1 MACGLGVLAVPAY
14 GHENAEDNK
23 DVDSLNQ
30 VLLVDDNPLQLR
42 VREAVLRNAG
52 FRVSIA
58 TNADS
63 ALATLR
69 TLRSRI
75 GVIVTDH
82 VMPGCSGPEFVRKIR
97 GEGDWIPVIVL
108 SGLPEAMPEYDGLEV
123 AFRAKPFPP
132 LELIELVRSSLDKS
146 RPQAGAA

>member
-1 MACGLGVLAVPAY
+1 LGLVI
-14 GHENAEDNK
+14 K

-30 VLLVDDNPLQLR
+30 VLLVDDNVLQLR
-42 VREAVLRNAG
+42 IREAVLRNAG
-52 FRVSIA
+52 FQVSIA
-58 TNADS
+58 TSAEG

-69 TLRSRI
+69 IIRDRI

-82 VMPGCSGPEFVRKIR
+82 VMPGCPGPEFVRKIR
-97 GEGDWIPVIVL
+97 DEGDWIPVIVL

-123 AFRAKPFPP
+123 IFRVKPFPP
-132 LELIELVRSSLDKS
+132 PELIELVRSSLGKA